1 MSFLENFIE
10 SVAQVLS
17 LALTDKETERLL
29 SSFTALQQRLRE
41 LSVDNLRRL
50 EAQSRKRKLL
60 CKHPGPCAVN
70 AGRSFVRT
78 FAITYALKYALGFVP
93 AVLTGKAFTKP
104 RILVKIGGRD
114 TISFALFMS
123 LFISSYKAV
132 LCTLRNVRQ
141 TNDKWNA
148 FIAGSLAG
156 LSILADKNKSRRIM
170 IALYL
175 STRTTHFLSRWLWRA
190 HVSRWSEKLGFHNPN
205 AITAA
210 GGSNG
215 NGSDADAVVLHSR
228 VASDSSDA
236 GSSVS
241 GASLTVSTARDD
253 GGVEFVIGSAS
264 ARTPRQ
270 LGTPKRSYEMVD
282 GSPLVHR
289 RGNTHQ
295 QRANG
300 NGHGSG
306 SDSEL
311 SPVAAKSS
319 DPAHEDVDDLHHTH
333 HPLRKTIRQA
343 SAAIVMMLSS
353 SQILHDYVTDPDT
366 LAKSYN
372 SFLLTHGG
380 LRDLDP
386 KKPSV
391 YMDAMGEVVRNCASM
406 ETTKYL
412 PIPPG
417 GSFADSIPK
426 GIEAAKLLLYQDKL
440 TQHSHEFVLC
450 SIFHPHSPHCIDS
463 VTHAF
468 YKEWYRAMALYG
480 PLNLIMTLIFR
491 GKKTITQPVRTL
503 RQIIVSVLRSSL
515 FLTCYVTAAWTLP
528 CLFRTLRGRDEP
540 WMYYINGIVSG
551 AMVMI
556 EVPGRRLELALYCM
570 PRAIESLY
578 NHLVKKGYARH
589 VPFGEAIYFCLSTGV
604 LMTLYQTDPGSIHS
618 GYRKIM
624 YRFFGVN

>member
-41 LSVDNLRRL
+41 LSVDNLKRL
-50 EAQSRKRKLL
+50 EAESRERERL
-60 CKHPGPCAVN
+60 CQHPGPCAVN

-78 FAITYALKYALGFVP
+78 FAITY
-93 AVLTGKAFTKP
+93 GKAFTKP

-148 FIAGSLAG
+148 FIAG
-156 LSILADKNKSRRIM
+156 ILADKNKSRRIM

-210 GGSNG
+210 GSNG
-215 NGSDADAVVLHSR
+215 NGSEADAVVLHSR

-236 GSSVS
+236 GSS
-241 GASLTVSTARDD
+241 
-253 GGVEFVIGSAS
+253 
-264 ARTPRQ
+264 
-270 LGTPKRSYEMVD
+270 
-282 GSPLVHR
+282 
-289 RGNTHQ
+289 
-295 QRANG
+295 NG
-300 NGHGSG
+300 N
-306 SDSEL
+306 SDIETL
-311 SPVAAKSS
+311 PVAAKSTK
-319 DPAHEDVDDLHHTH
+319 PIFEDVDDLHRTH

-353 SQILHDYVTDPDT
+353 SQIMHDYYSDPDT
-366 LAKSYN
+366 LSKSYN
-372 SFLLTHGG
+372 SFLLKHGG
-380 LRDLDP
+380 VRDLEP
-386 KKPSV
+386 KQPSV

-417 GSFADSIPK
+417 GSFVDSIPQ
-426 GIEAAKLLLYQDKL
+426 GIAAEKLLRFQDRITKH
-440 TQHSHEFVLC
+440 THEFVMC
-450 SIFHPHSPHCIDS
+450 SFMHPHSSHCFDG
-463 VTHAF
+463 VTYTF

-503 RQIIVSVLRSSL
+503 RQIIVSVIRSSL

-604 LMTLYQTDPGSIHS
+604 LMTLYQTDPGSIHHR
-618 GYRKIM
+618 YRQVM
-624 YRFFGVN
+624 RGFFGVN